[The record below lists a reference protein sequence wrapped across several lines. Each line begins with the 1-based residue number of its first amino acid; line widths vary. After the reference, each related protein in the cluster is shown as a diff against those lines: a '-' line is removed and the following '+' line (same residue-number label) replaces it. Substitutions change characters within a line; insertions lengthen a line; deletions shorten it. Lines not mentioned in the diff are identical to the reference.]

1 MKAIQVQQLGG
12 PAQLQLTDVPDPAA
26 GPDDAIVEVKFC
38 GVNFI
43 DVYFRS
49 GLYKVDLPFI
59 PGNEA
64 SGVVHAVGA
73 GVRNV
78 KPGDRVAYAMTRG
91 SYAELARVPA
101 AQLVKIPDS
110 VSFEQAAAAMLQ
122 GMTAHYLT
130 HSTFPLQAGQIALVH
145 AAAGGAGALIVQM
158 AKLCGAT
165 VFGTAGSPEKLEVAR
180 AAGCDAA
187 INYNTEDFEAE
198 VKRLT
203 NNRGVDVVYDSVG
216 QSTFLKGL
224 NIIRPRGMM
233 VLFGQ
238 SSGPVAPFDPN
249 ILNPKG
255 SLYLTRPSL
264 GQYTATREEL
274 DWRAG
279 DVLCWVGKG
288 KLKLRIDRI
297 YPLADAGQAHRDLE
311 SRKTAGKLLLKIVD
325 DAPG

>member
-101 AQLVKIPDS
+101 SQLVKIPDS

-203 NNRGVDVVYDSVG
+203 NNRG
-216 QSTFLKGL
+216 T
-224 NIIRPRGMM
+224 M

-279 DVLCWVGKG
+279 DVLCWVGEG

>member
-110 VSFEQAAAAMLQ
+110 VSFEQAAVACRDPFAVEWIDTRQDYGEERLILL
-122 GMTAHYLT
+122 GM
-130 HSTFPLQAGQIALVH
+130 V
-145 AAAGGAGALIVQM
+145 
-158 AKLCGAT
+158 
-165 VFGTAGSPEKLEVAR
+165 E
-180 AAGCDAA
+180 
-187 INYNTEDFEAE
+187 
-198 VKRLT
+198 
-203 NNRGVDVVYDSVG
+203 RGVLLVVYTERGD
-216 QSTFLKGL
+216 
-224 NIIRPRGMM
+224 NIRIISARRATKHE
-233 VLFGQ
+233 Q
-238 SSGPVAPFDPN
+238 DIYYRQNAP
-249 ILNPKG
+249 
-255 SLYLTRPSL
+255 
-264 GQYTATREEL
+264 
-274 DWRAG
+274 
-279 DVLCWVGKG
+279 
-288 KLKLRIDRI
+288 
-297 YPLADAGQAHRDLE
+297 
-311 SRKTAGKLLLKIVD
+311 
-325 DAPG
+325 